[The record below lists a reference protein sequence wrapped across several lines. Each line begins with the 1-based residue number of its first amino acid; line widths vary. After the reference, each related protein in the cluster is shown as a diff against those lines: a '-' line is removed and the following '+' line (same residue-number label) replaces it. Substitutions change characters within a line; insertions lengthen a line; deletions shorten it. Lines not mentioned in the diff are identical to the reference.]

1 MLPSPQVLN
10 FAERT
15 LAIVNKFTK
24 INSYVGTSLTVYSRI
39 MDLHAQLSCTSIPL
53 NQCVCMRALKCNK
66 IQKYIAIK
74 LQYINIIKCIFK
86 RFSILIWSKISRYKR
101 QRHVTHIVKCRYN
114 FQVYRARDHARRSN
128 KYARIT
134 WSLKMSLTAMHG
146 CSCIG
151 I

>member
-1 MLPSPQVLN
+1 MYTYNLIRLFNVSLTTIHIVMN

-15 LAIVNKFTK
+15 STIANIYIYKNKIHICRYF
-24 INSYVGTSLTVYSRI
+24 INCIFADYGAAC
-39 MDLHAQLSCTSIPL
+39 DAQRSCIFIPL

-101 QRHVTHIVKCRYN
+101 QRHVTHIVK
-114 FQVYRARDHARRSN
+114 
-128 KYARIT
+128 
-134 WSLKMSLTAMHG
+134 
-146 CSCIG
+146 
-151 I
+151 